1 MPEWCFMTAI
11 INATIVMRDHL
22 IPDGTLLLEG
32 ERIKAFGKAKDIAIP
47 EGSKIIDAE
56 GLYVGPGLVDIHTHA
71 ADNKWFFE
79 EPEAAGAHV
88 LMHGV
93 TSVLPALYNNL
104 NRDAYIAAADRIIKA
119 HKAGNFENFA
129 GFYMEGPYLSPAFGC
144 ERDKN
149 VWKDSV
155 VREEYIDIV
164 KFVKDYARVWCFAP
178 EREGIDG
185 FVEDVKELIPSIV
198 FAVAHSEATPRQVE
212 KYIPLGL
219 RIATHHTNA
228 TGTIEH
234 YSECRGVCVDEAV
247 NYNKEI
253 YAELI
258 SDRMG
263 IHVVPYMQ
271 RLVRRIKGD
280 DRVIL
285 ISDQFV
291 CDGPIPAGFEEATDL
306 HFDNAGEIA
315 GSGLTLDVACY
326 NFMVHTGCSVVD
338 AFRFASYNPARAVG
352 LSRVGYIEEGNIA
365 NLIFVDGKFNVKKTI
380 LKGEEK

>member
-1 MPEWCFMTAI
+1 MKAI

-22 IPDGTLLLEG
+22 IPDGVILLDG
-32 ERIKAFGKAKDIAIP
+32 DTIVSFGKRREIALP
-47 EGSKIIDAE
+47 EGCEVIDAE
-56 GLYVGPGLVDIHTHA
+56 GLYVGPGLIDIHTHA
-71 ADNKWFFE
+71 ADNKWIFE
-79 EPEAAGAHV
+79 EPRATSEH
-88 LMHGV
+88 LLSHGV
-93 TSVLPALYNNL
+93 TTVLPALYNNL
-104 NRDAYIAAADRIIKA
+104 NREGYIAAATNILEA
-119 HKAGNFENFA
+119 YENGFFENFG

-149 VWKDSV
+149 VWKDAVVKEEYMDV
-155 VREEYIDIV
+155 VRA
-164 KFVKDYARVWCFAP
+164 VKDHARVWCLAP
-178 EREGIDG
+178 EREGIEE
-185 FVEDVKELIPSIV
+185 FVRDVKREIPSIV

-212 KYIPLGL
+212 RFIPYGL

-247 NYNKEI
+247 NYNREI

-291 CDGPIPAGFEEATDL
+291 CDGPIPEGFEEATDL
-306 HFDNAGEIA
+306 HFDFAGEIA
-315 GSGLTLDVACY
+315 GSALTLDVACR

-338 AFRFASYNPARAVG
+338 AFRFASYNPSRAVG
-352 LSRVGYIEEGNIA
+352 FSRLGYIEEGNIA
-365 NLIFVDGKFNVKKTI
+365 NLIFVDDKFNVKKTI
-380 LKGEEK
+380 LKGVEK

>member
-1 MPEWCFMTAI
+1 MKAI

-22 IPDGTLLLEG
+22 ILNGTILMDG
-32 ERIKAFGKAKDIAIP
+32 ERIKCFGKTKDITLP
-47 EGSKIIDAE
+47 DGCEIIDAE
-56 GLYVGPGLVDIHTHA
+56 NLYVGPGLIDIHTHA
-71 ADNKWFFE
+71 ADNKWIFE
-79 EPEAAGAHV
+79 EPKATSEH
-88 LMHGV
+88 LLEHGV
-93 TSVLPALYNNL
+93 TGVLPALYNNL
-104 NRDAYIAAADRIIKA
+104 DKTRYLAAVDKILGAYEN
-119 HKAGNFENFA
+119 GEFENFA
-129 GFYMEGPYLSPAFGC
+129 GFYMEGPYLSPNFGC

-149 VWKDSV
+149 VWKDAV
-155 VREEYIDIV
+155 VREEYLDIV
-164 KFVKDYARVWCFAP
+164 KRVKDSARVWCFAP

-185 FVEDVKELIPSIV
+185 FVEDVKKEIPSIV

-212 KYIPLGL
+212 KYIPYGL

-253 YAELI
+253 YAEII

-280 DRVIL
+280 DRIIL

-291 CDGPIPAGFEEATDL
+291 CDGPIPEGFEEATDI

-326 NFMVHTGCSVVD
+326 NFMVHTGASVVD

-352 LSRVGYIEEGNIA
+352 LPLVGYIEEGNIA
-365 NLIFVDGKFNVKKTI
+365 NLIFVDEKFNVKKTI